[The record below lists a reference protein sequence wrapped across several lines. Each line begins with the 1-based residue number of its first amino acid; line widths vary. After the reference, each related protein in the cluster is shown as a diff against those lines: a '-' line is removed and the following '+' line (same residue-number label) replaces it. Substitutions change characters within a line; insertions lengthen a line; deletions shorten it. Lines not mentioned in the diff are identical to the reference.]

1 MATYIHY
8 ERYCP
13 QCKIYLKEKRLTCPK
28 CRSEVKNANKWYVQ
42 FRAVE
47 YGEYKQKKLGAYT
60 SKKEAERAYL
70 EYESGIKRRENPIGI
85 TFGELCDEVLRQIKA
100 ECKTSSWVCTSG
112 IFENRFIEFRKKRI
126 CDIEKNDILRYRNN
140 LTNSDYAQNTKF
152 KTWALLGRVLRY
164 GSLEYNLDQP
174 YKYYQSVKGFT
185 KDKTK
190 KEAWTIEEWQKFNAT
205 VKSCYDSAKE
215 TAGDE
220 WTADPTARKHYI
232 YYVFFNYLFY
242 MANRKGEA
250 TALRVKK
257 IDFENHTVLI
267 DENITTK
274 LTPEE
279 RGKGKTYSITDRKTH
294 NALTEDIPEAL
305 EPLLKEYIQTFKL
318 KANDFMFFK
327 SHPLPPQTIRY
338 TMDKYITL
346 AGVKRIT
353 PHQFRHTHATIIFS
367 TGASKAEDAY
377 IVAHRLGHSVKYSL
391 DTYGDLY
398 KEREKEVLKQFKF

>member
-1 MATYIHY
+1 
-8 ERYCP
+8 
-13 QCKIYLKEKRLTCPK
+13 
-28 CRSEVKNANKWYVQ
+28 VQ

-100 ECKTSSWVCTSG
+100 ECKTSSWVAARG
-112 IFENRFIEFRKKRI
+112 IYGTRLSFLRNLRLTE
-126 CDIEKNDILRYRNN
+126 IEKSTLLKCRKQITDGNTAERTNAETWAYLGRALRY
-140 LTNSDYAQNTKF
+140 A
-152 KTWALLGRVLRY
+152 
-164 GSLEYNLDQP
+164 SLEYDIDRP
-174 YKYYQSVKGFT
+174 YKDFKRIKT
-185 KDKTK
+185 LKKPKTK

-205 VKSCYDSAKE
+205 VKDCYESAKE
-215 TAGDE
+215 AAGEE

-267 DENITTK
+267 DESVTNK

-279 RGKGKTYSITDRKTH
+279 RGKGKTYVITDRKTH

-318 KANDFMFFK
+318 KGNDFMFFK

-367 TGASKAEDAY
+367 SGNSKTEDAY

-398 KEREKEVLKQFKF
+398 KEREKEVLKNFKF